1 MRIIQSFSIFFLF
14 PETRKNSF
22 IPLSLRFVIFN
33 SNVIFT
39 LSTSYH
45 LIQRIQERTI
55 ALLRKKKKKG
65 KFWITHCHQHE
76 ITTKLQRSSK
86 IIWKIPLKFLRLLF
100 TLNHRHGN
108 KSTHQQWIESTISFE
123 RRLKIA
129 DVVIHGSTFPTLH
142 DCLYPI

>member
-1 MRIIQSFSIFFLF
+1 MRIIQSFSIFFPF
-14 PETRKNSF
+14 PWNEKKF
-22 IPLSLRFVIFN
+22 FYSLRFVIFN

>member
-1 MRIIQSFSIFFLF
+1 MRIIQSFSIFFPF
-14 PETRKNSF
+14 PWNEKKFFYSF
-22 IPLSLRFVIFN
+22 ILAFRLF
-33 SNVIFT
+33 
-39 LSTSYH
+39 
-45 LIQRIQERTI
+45 LILMLFLPFRLRTI
-55 ALLRKKKKKG
+55 WYSAYRNVQLHCCEKKKKG